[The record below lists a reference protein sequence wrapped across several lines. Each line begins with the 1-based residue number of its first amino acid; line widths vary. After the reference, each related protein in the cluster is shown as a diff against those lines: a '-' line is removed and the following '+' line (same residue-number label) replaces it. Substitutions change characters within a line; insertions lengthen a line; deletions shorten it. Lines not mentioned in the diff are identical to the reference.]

1 MAYKLEW
8 ADRAVFCR
16 WSGTVV
22 GGDLVTANQQ
32 IHSDARFDDLRYML
46 FLMNDV
52 EQMDISIESIEQV
65 AAMGIGAAKSNENL
79 RCAMVSISDDM
90 YGLASFY
97 QMHMDEAG
105 GPTWAMKLFRNEA
118 AANDWLFEELVV

>member
-1 MAYKLEW
+1 MAYQLEW
-8 ADRAVFCR
+8 TDRAVCCR

-22 GGDLVTANQQ
+22 GLDLVAANQQ
-32 IHSDARFDDLRYML
+32 IQSDARFDDLRYML

-52 EQMDISIESIEQV
+52 ERMDISIEAIEQV
-65 AAMGIGAAKSNENL
+65 AAMGIGAAKSNDSL
-79 RCAMVSISDDM
+79 RCAMVSSDDDM

-105 GPTWAMKLFRNEA
+105 GPTWAMRLFRNER
-118 AANDWLFEELVV
+118 AANEWLFEELVV